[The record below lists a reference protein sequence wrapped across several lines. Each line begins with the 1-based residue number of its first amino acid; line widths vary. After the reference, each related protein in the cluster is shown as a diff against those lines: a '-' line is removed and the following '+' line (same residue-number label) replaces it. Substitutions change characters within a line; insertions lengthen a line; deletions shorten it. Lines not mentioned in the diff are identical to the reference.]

1 MKEPVARSDLRLALG
16 GAYYGT
22 LRKLLWLKER
32 SSFARERCEA
42 ILPYSAA
49 SHKTPLMR
57 RLRDVDMWMQENKV
71 TNLRL
76 ASARVNGI
84 VLRPGQTFSYWYLIG
99 RPTARKGYLPG
110 MLLRYGD
117 DGEPQGTA
125 GQPML
130 NVLQREGVEN
140 VVCVVTR
147 YFGGVLLGAGGLT
160 RAYARSAKDALDAA
174 GKARMRLWSAVTVDC
189 PYPLLERLK
198 LLAAAHGGTVEG
210 TDFGAAVSV
219 RILLP
224 QENAAGFDAALTEL
238 SAGTMTARRE
248 DERFLP
254 GPRE

>member
-1 MKEPVARSDLRLALG
+1 MEQFLVPAGEGASEYMEKKSRFLGLIVPVTTEAEARARLEAVKKQEYDARHNCW
-16 GAYYGT
+16 AY
-22 LRKLLWLKER
+22 
-32 SSFARERCEA
+32 
-42 ILPYSAA
+42 ILHSGQKRYS
-49 SHKTPLMR
+49 
-57 RLRDVDMWMQENKV
+57 
-71 TNLRL
+71 
-76 ASARVNGI
+76 
-84 VLRPGQTFSYWYLIG
+84 
-99 RPTARKGYLPG
+99 
-110 MLLRYGD
+110 D

-130 NVLQREGVEN
+130 NVFQREGVEN

-189 PYPLLERLK
+189 PYPMLERLK

-238 SAGTMTARRE
+238 SAGTMTAQRE
-248 DERFLP
+248 GERFLP

>member
-1 MKEPVARSDLRLALG
+1 MEQLWIPAGEGNSEYIEKKSRFLGLVLPMTTEAEARAQLEAVKKREYDARHNCW
-16 GAYYGT
+16 AYVLHTGQK
-22 LRKLLWLKER
+22 R
-32 SSFARERCEA
+32 
-42 ILPYSAA
+42 YS
-49 SHKTPLMR
+49 
-57 RLRDVDMWMQENKV
+57 
-71 TNLRL
+71 
-76 ASARVNGI
+76 
-84 VLRPGQTFSYWYLIG
+84 
-99 RPTARKGYLPG
+99 
-110 MLLRYGD
+110 D

-130 NVLQREGVEN
+130 NVFQREGVEN

-160 RAYARSAKDALDAA
+160 RAYAKSAKDALDAA

-189 PYPLLERLK
+189 PYPMLERLK

-248 DERFLP
+248 GERFLP